1 MTYNRF
7 IQGLKASGVEV
18 DRKVLADLAVTDPP
32 AFAALVEVA
41 KAILPAVAG
50 NKDEDAA

>member
-18 DRKVLADLAVTDPP
+18 DRKVLADLAVTTRRPSP
-32 AFAALVEVA
+32 RWSRWPRPTCGRGREQ
-41 KAILPAVAG
+41 G
-50 NKDEDAA
+50 RDAA